1 MDFTAMTTTI
11 SICGSGTMGRGI
23 ALSCIQNGYTAYLYD
38 IDGKALD
45 QSIVTIKKQLM
56 TLVEKGKIS
65 GEAAQSAEQ
74 RLFATQS
81 LSDIAKGD
89 IIIEAIIENLQ
100 IKNELFSAIE
110 QHGISDNTI
119 LASNTSSIS
128 INALAKS
135 RLSPAHFLGL
145 HFFNPPQIMKLV
157 EIIRANRTSEQ
168 AIEIAYKFAV
178 SLGKVPVIAKDVP
191 GFIVN
196 RVARNY
202 YNEAMRIAT
211 EQAAD
216 ISTIDAAMKNWGF
229 KMGPFELMDLIG
241 NDVNLEVTKS
251 VYSQYFNEP
260 RFSPSTMQQD
270 IVNAGMYGKKTQ
282 SGFYDYSQQ

>member
-1 MDFTAMTTTI
+1 MTSTI

-38 IDGKALD
+38 IDQHALD
-45 QSIVTIKKQLM
+45 KSIETIKKQLM
-56 TLVEKGKIS
+56 TLVEKGKITA
-65 GEAAQSAEQ
+65 EKAQAAQQ

-81 LSDIAKGD
+81 LDEIAKGD
-89 IIIEAIIENLQ
+89 IIIEAIVENLE
-100 IKNELFSAIE
+100 IKNELFTAIE
-110 QHGISDNTI
+110 KHGVSENTI

-135 RLSPAHFLGL
+135 RLSPENFLGL

-157 EIIRANRTSEQ
+157 EIIRANKTSEKN
-168 AIEIAYKFAV
+168 IEIAYNFAL

-216 ISTIDAAMKNWGF
+216 ITTIDAAMKNWGF

>member
-119 LASNTSSIS
+119 FS
-128 INALAKS
+128 
-135 RLSPAHFLGL
+135 
-145 HFFNPPQIMKLV
+145 Q
-157 EIIRANRTSEQ
+157 
-168 AIEIAYKFAV
+168 
-178 SLGKVPVIAKDVP
+178 
-191 GFIVN
+191 
-196 RVARNY
+196 
-202 YNEAMRIAT
+202 
-211 EQAAD
+211 
-216 ISTIDAAMKNWGF
+216 
-229 KMGPFELMDLIG
+229 
-241 NDVNLEVTKS
+241 
-251 VYSQYFNEP
+251 QYFLYFNKCSCKVTIIT
-260 RFSPSTMQQD
+260 RKFFRITFFQSPTNYEISG
-270 IVNAGMYGKKTQ
+270 NSKGK
-282 SGFYDYSQQ
+282 SDF